1 MRPLIDKVYYQSLAD
16 LLKVDKDDLIACTAH
31 KAAVPEFGTAV
42 HGTEKPAIA
51 QHLSGAALAASEDV
65 ALHGMVTSCLRFQV
79 QLPARSLGALL
90 MQHQPLFGS
99 LVTALSEVKTRNRSE
114 QELLLARVAV
124 AVYLLFFKAQKIDSY
139 GVHHKGQTHA
149 ASVDSMAQIVLDAL
163 VTEELGAELHGRL
176 GDIFQA
182 SAAAS

>member
-1 MRPLIDKVYYQSLAD
+1 
-16 LLKVDKDDLIACTAH
+16 
-31 KAAVPEFGTAV
+31 
-42 HGTEKPAIA
+42 
-51 QHLSGAALAASEDV
+51 
-65 ALHGMVTSCLRFQV
+65 
-79 QLPARSLGALL
+79 

-163 VTEELGAELHGRL
+163 VAEELSAELHDRL
-176 GDIFQA
+176 GDLFQT
-182 SAAAS
+182 SAAVL

>member
-51 QHLSGAALAASEDV
+51 QHLSAAALAASEDV
-65 ALHGMVTSCLRFQV
+65 ALHGMVTSCLRFQA
-79 QLPARSLGALL
+79 QLPARSLGSLL
-90 MQHQPLFGS
+90 IQHKPLFGR
-99 LVTALSEVKTRNRSE
+99 LVDALSNVKTRNRSE

-124 AVYLLFFKAQKIDSY
+124 AVYMLFFKAQKIDSY

-149 ASVDSMAQIVLDAL
+149 ASVDGMAQILLDAL
-163 VTEELGAELHGRL
+163 VAEELSADLHVRL
-176 GDIFQA
+176 GDFF
-182 SAAAS
+182 SGER